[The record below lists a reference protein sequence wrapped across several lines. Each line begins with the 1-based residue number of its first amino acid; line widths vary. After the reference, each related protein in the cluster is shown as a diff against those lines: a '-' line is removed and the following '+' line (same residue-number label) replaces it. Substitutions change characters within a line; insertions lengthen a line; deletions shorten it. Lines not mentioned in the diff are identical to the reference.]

1 MTVRIGLLMPHYS
14 SRSHSYWPLVAQAVA
29 EAGAVVDVVHPPRGA
44 LDLATL
50 GVNHDLYVLRKLS
63 GLALSLA
70 GALHELGAAI
80 LNPYPASAA
89 VRDKIVASRVLQEAG
104 IPTPATYVASDPQEL
119 LAHLDE
125 GPLIVKPYLGAGG
138 HHVQVVRTADEL
150 AAVPVNRR
158 EPVFAQRYHPPE
170 GRDRKIYAIGTELF
184 GVKKIFPRRTDA
196 DKLGEPFDVGAEL
209 ADIARRCGQAFGLEL
224 YGIDIIESGGRP
236 YGVDVASAPG
246 YKGVPDAPRLL
257 ADYIYAAA
265 ERAAQGQPAPSP
277 LAPAC

>member
-14 SRSHSYWPLVAQAVA
+14 SRSHSYWPLVAQALA

-50 GVNHDLYVLRKLS
+50 RVNHDLYVLRKLS

-89 VRDKIVASRVLQEAG
+89 LRDKIIASRVLQMAG
-104 IPTPATYVASDPQEL
+104 IPMPATYVASDAEEL
-119 LAHLDE
+119 LPHLQE

-138 HHVQVVRTADEL
+138 HHVHVVRTAVGL
-150 AAVPVNRR
+150 AAVPVSRR
-158 EPVFAQRYHPPE
+158 EPVFAQRYHPPQ

-184 GVKKIFPRRTDA
+184 GVEKIFPRLTDA
-196 DKLGEPFDVGAEL
+196 DKLGEPFRVGAEL
-209 ADIARRCGQAFGLEL
+209 ADIARRCGEAFGVDL
-224 YGIDIIESGGRP
+224 YGVDIIESGGRP
-236 YGVDVASAPG
+236 YVVDVASAPG
-246 YKGVPDAPRLL
+246 YKGVPDAPARLAQHIL
-257 ADYIYAAA
+257 AAA
-265 ERAAQGQPAPSP
+265 ERARHGAALVAAS
-277 LAPAC
+277 

>member
-119 LAHLDE
+119 LPHLDE

-138 HHVQVVRTADEL
+138 HHVQVVRTAVEL

-158 EPVFAQRYHPPE
+158 EPVFAQRYHPPQ
-170 GRDRKIYAIGTELF
+170 GRDRKIYVIGTEVF

-196 DKLGEPFDVGAEL
+196 DKLGEPFHVGPDL
-209 ADIARRCGQAFGLEL
+209 ADIARRCGQAFGVEL
-224 YGIDIIESGGRP
+224 YGVDIIESEGRP
-236 YGVDVASAPG
+236 YVVDVASAPG
-246 YKGVPDAPRLL
+246 YKGVPDAPARLARHIL
-257 ADYIYAAA
+257 ATA
-265 ERAAQGQPAPSP
+265 ERARHGAALVAAS
-277 LAPAC
+277 

>member
-14 SRSHSYWPLVAQAVA
+14 ARSRSYWPLVAQALA
-29 EAGAVVDVVHPPRGA
+29 EAGAVVDLVHPPRGA

-50 GVNHDLYVLRKLS
+50 RVDHDLYLLRKLS
-63 GLALSLA
+63 GFALSLA

-89 VRDKIVASRVLQEAG
+89 LHDKIVASRVLEAAG
-104 IPTPATYVASDPQEL
+104 IPMPATYVASDAEDL
-119 LAHLDE
+119 LPHLEE

-138 HHVQVVRTADEL
+138 HHVHVVRTAVEL

-158 EPVFAQRYHPPE
+158 EPVFAQRYHPPG

-196 DKLGEPFDVGAEL
+196 DKFGEPFHVGAEL
-209 ADIARRCGQAFGLEL
+209 ADIARRCGQAFGVEL
-224 YGIDIIESGGRP
+224 YGVDIIESGGRA
-236 YGVDVASAPG
+236 YVVDVASVPG
-246 YKGVPDAPRLL
+246 YKGVPDAPARL
-257 ADYIYAAA
+257 ARHIFAAA
-265 ERAAQGQPAPSP
+265 ERARHGAELVAAS
-277 LAPAC
+277 

>member
-14 SRSHSYWPLVAQAVA
+14 SRSHSYWPLVAQALA
-29 EAGAVVDVVHPPRGA
+29 DAGAVVDVVHPPRGA

-63 GLALSLA
+63 GFALSLA

-89 VRDKIVASRVLQEAG
+89 VRDKIVASRVLQEAW
-104 IPTPATYVASDPQEL
+104 IPTPATYVASDPHEL
-119 LAHLDE
+119 LPHLDD

-138 HHVQVVRTADEL
+138 HHVHIVRTAAEL
-150 AAVPVNRR
+150 AAVPLNRR

-170 GRDRKIYAIGTELF
+170 GRDRKIYAIGAELF
-184 GVKKIFPRRTDA
+184 GVKKIFPRRTDV

-209 ADIARRCGQAFGLEL
+209 ADIARRCGQAFGLAL
-224 YGIDIIESGGRP
+224 YGIDIIESEGRP
-236 YGVDVASAPG
+236 YVVDVASAPG
-246 YKGVPDAPRLL
+246 YKGVPDAPARLARHIL
-257 ADYIYAAA
+257 ATA
-265 ERAAQGQPAPSP
+265 ERARHGAALMAAS
-277 LAPAC
+277 